1 MIENFSDVG
10 KRLNERMDELNL
22 KQVDICK
29 LSGISKNAVSNYVNG
44 NRVPDTM
51 SIYKLSKVLET
62 SMEWILTGEGV
73 KSTKQARCTSQ
84 MPPLAK
90 EESDMIAKYK
100 QLDQEDQEDIKGLID
115 MKYDRLVKRG
125 MLSSCK
131 NGGTGEEAATNETA

>member
-1 MIENFSDVG
+1 MIENFIDVD

-51 SIYKLSKVLET
+51 SLYKLSKTLDT

-73 KSTKQARCTSQ
+73 KSTKQPQYTNQIPS
-84 MPPLAK
+84 LAK
-90 EESDMIAKYK
+90 QESDMIAKYK
-100 QLDQEDQEDIKGLID
+100 QFTQEDKEDIKVLIE
-115 MKYDRLVKRG
+115 MKYNRLI
-125 MLSSCK
+125 K
-131 NGGTGEEAATNETA
+131 NGTLSNCKK